1 MTLYSLLVRMRHVGR
16 YATWRMSL
24 LCIKGRNSSA
34 ANATSAPTFTNV
46 ITNQDESS
54 KFGECWIHFH
64 ISIQVFWDGFW
75 IIWDFIII
83 LKVFFGLLFVLVVV
97 ALVAEADERQK
108 RSPILGLLLA
118 KKLLH
123 GGGKNKY

>member
-1 MTLYSLLVRMRHVGR
+1 MVSVKNSFDEFRSYYYSYYGTVFEFLV
-16 YATWRMSL
+16 
-24 LCIKGRNSSA
+24 
-34 ANATSAPTFTNV
+34 F
-46 ITNQDESS
+46 
-54 KFGECWIHFH
+54 
-64 ISIQVFWDGFW
+64 
-75 IIWDFIII
+75 I

-123 GGGKNKY
+123 HGGKQ

>member
-1 MTLYSLLVRMRHVGR
+1 L
-16 YATWRMSL
+16 
-24 LCIKGRNSSA
+24 
-34 ANATSAPTFTNV
+34 
-46 ITNQDESS
+46 
-54 KFGECWIHFH
+54 
-64 ISIQVFWDGFW
+64 
-75 IIWDFIII
+75 DFIII

-123 GGGKNKY
+123 GGGKKLLD